1 MKKKLP
7 LFFLLALSTTLN
19 GCSCS
24 AEEYHSYVGS
34 RSASVS
40 YNVYTPTS
48 LSEYVSQLNDV
59 TKIPYYS
66 LNHDGKLYYD
76 TRMAVTNAIEAV
88 KNYAIVT
95 NEGMA
100 LHFKST
106 NIVLMYSASCQT
118 GEITMYLTSDGY
130 LGVIKSDDDGKDI
143 SQTIYQLTQDDY
155 YALKTTATNEYEAV
169 QAKIASEMNSV
180 AQNIVH
186 EFFVGYGASDYYDT
200 FIVDYDKEVWG
211 VPEDYKDTITYR
223 NHNKPSY
230 YESLKDLEYTYS
242 SVRFENPEEVIDA
255 AFYCTFDGYIFLHL
269 CYDEY
274 NNRYE
279 AVFTTVFISTYCV
292 STDFIICYYRIDQTK
307 YEEFATEFKA
317 AISLEGK

>member
-7 LFFLLALSTTLN
+7 LFLLLALSTTLN

-34 RSASVS
+34 RSAYVS
-40 YNVYTPTS
+40 YTVYTPTS
-48 LSEYVSQLNDV
+48 LGEYVSQLNDV

-88 KNYAIVT
+88 KNYAIVMDESKT
-95 NEGMA
+95 LIFN
-100 LHFKST
+100 ST
-106 NIVLMYSASCQT
+106 NVVLMYSASCQT

-130 LGVIKSDDDGKDI
+130 LGVIKSDDGKDI

-155 YALKTTATNEYEAV
+155 YALKTTVTNEYEAV
-169 QAKIASEMNSV
+169 QAKIASETNSV
-180 AQNIVH
+180 AQNIAH
-186 EFFVGYGASDYYDT
+186 EFFVSYGGSDYYDT
-200 FIVDYDKEVWG
+200 FAVDYDKEVWG
-211 VPEDYKDTITYR
+211 VPEDYKDTIIYR

-230 YESLKDLEYTYS
+230 YESLEDLDYTFS
-242 SVRFENPEEVIDA
+242 SVRFEKPEEVIDA
-255 AFYCTFDGYIFLHL
+255 VFYCTFDGNVYLHL

-274 NNRYE
+274 NNCYE
-279 AVFTTVFISTYCV
+279 AVFTTVFISSLCV
-292 STDFIICYYRIDQTK
+292 STDYLVCYYRIDQTK

-317 AISLEGK
+317 AIYLEGKN